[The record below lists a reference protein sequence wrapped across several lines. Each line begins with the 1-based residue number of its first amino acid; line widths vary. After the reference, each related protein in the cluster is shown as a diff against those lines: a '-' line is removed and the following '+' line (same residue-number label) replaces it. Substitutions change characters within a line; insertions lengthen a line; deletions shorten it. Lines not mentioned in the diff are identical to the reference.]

1 MKTRKTVPMNPTEGQ
16 EWSRRQESGPVAAA
30 GRRGQDEWRRG
41 THAGTWPQRRQ
52 RWPALS
58 EPAPAVSSTGEAAL
72 AGAVRAW
79 ARGELHGGGSAGGR
93 CQTAQGLSLGLHGEL
108 RGWGAQREGPSVCS
122 QLIHC
127 AVHRNQH
134 HTVEQCS
141 N

>member
-16 EWSRRQESGPVAAA
+16 EWNCRQESGPVAAA
-30 GRRGQDEWRRG
+30 GRRGRDEWRRG
-41 THAGTWPQRRQ
+41 THAGTWPRRRQ

-58 EPAPAVSSTGEAAL
+58 EPGP
-72 AGAVRAW
+72 
-79 ARGELHGGGSAGGR
+79 RGELHGGGSAGGR
-93 CQTAQGLSLGLHGEL
+93 CQMAQGLSLGLHGEL

>member
-1 MKTRKTVPMNPTEGQ
+1 MESQTGERACGRSGKERAGRVETGH
-16 EWSRRQESGPVAAA
+16 SRRHVAT
-30 GRRGQDEWRRG
+30 E
-41 THAGTWPQRRQ
+41 
-52 RWPALS
+52 
-58 EPAPAVSSTGEAAL
+58 EAAL
-72 AGAVRAW
+72 ASAVRAC